1 MSCCFGGSSVR
12 RRRSS
17 NNCSHHEARDTG
29 GFPVNPMRFKLT
41 VFPVYPELVKGHS
54 VGTTTNFSYTE
65 LREAT
70 NNFSQVNK
78 IGRGGFGTVYKG
90 TLRGLQV
97 AVKALSAE
105 SRQGIREFL
114 TEIETISNVK
124 HPNLV
129 ELIGCCVHGD
139 NRLLVYEYLE
149 NRSLD
154 RALFGGQLT
163 LKADVYSFGVL
174 ILEVISARSSS
185 SINWGGQQKLL
196 LERAWELYEGG
207 NLLELVDS
215 DLGQYPEKEVLKYM
229 KVALFC
235 TQANASRRPMMSQ
248 VIDMLSKDIRLN
260 EKELTPPGFF
270 QDSDRLGSP
279 SKQNLSATS
288 PQPEQRDE
296 GSSDAG
302 AAGVLE
308 SLAGG
313 AAAAADGSA
322 SFASLTFFP
331 SLASFVSFFP
341 SLPSLGAGG
350 GGSIAFLSHFIGR
363 RKHRSIGAEY
373 SVGVFAKVIG
383 LSVSVGNRNGR
394 GSKRSGLSLER
405 IRAESVR
412 IRAVDGFRCLFRRD
426 FNVVL
431 RQFRSRSAL
440 YVGIG
445 QKEYRSK
452 SMFHGTAEAF
462 FEYLEEDDTRC
473 TNRGYS
479 GFNRLLENTCNDL
492 AHLEEELG
500 NLPPLTTS
508 GFQQVYQM
516 EQHHPFCGD
525 KEDDEVGSN
534 SDSGTSPS
542 SLAGEL
548 WIESE
553 DDSAGYWKAGD
564 ILGSKLGTVN
574 GTVAEPDSA
583 S

>member
-154 RALFGGQLT
+154 RALFGQRRDANLDWRTRAAICIGTAEGGQLT

-350 GGSIAFLSHFIGR
+350 GGS
-363 RKHRSIGAEY
+363 
-373 SVGVFAKVIG
+373 
-383 LSVSVGNRNGR
+383 
-394 GSKRSGLSLER
+394 
-405 IRAESVR
+405 
-412 IRAVDGFRCLFRRD
+412 
-426 FNVVL
+426 
-431 RQFRSRSAL
+431 
-440 YVGIG
+440 
-445 QKEYRSK
+445 
-452 SMFHGTAEAF
+452 M
-462 FEYLEEDDTRC
+462 
-473 TNRGYS
+473 
-479 GFNRLLENTCNDL
+479 
-492 AHLEEELG
+492 
-500 NLPPLTTS
+500 
-508 GFQQVYQM
+508 
-516 EQHHPFCGD
+516 
-525 KEDDEVGSN
+525 
-534 SDSGTSPS
+534 
-542 SLAGEL
+542 
-548 WIESE
+548 
-553 DDSAGYWKAGD
+553 
-564 ILGSKLGTVN
+564 
-574 GTVAEPDSA
+574 
-583 S
+583 